1 MAVEILLLEDDIN
14 LGEIVSE
21 FLDEEGFNV
30 TLVDNAQEA
39 QDKAYEKNF
48 DLWILDVKVPL
59 GDGFSILRNLRESGK
74 YTPAIFM
81 TSLNT
86 TIDLQKGFE
95 SGCDDYIKKPFELEE
110 LKIRINAILKRSFAH
125 KNEDYEDLGNGFKFA
140 LLSQTLYKNDKP
152 LSLPLKELKLLALL
166 LKNKGRFIDIACIF
180 EEIWE
185 YDQEPS
191 ELSLRAYVKNLRK
204 LLGKDNIIN
213 QRGRGYCYV

>member
-59 GDGFSILRNLRESGK
+59 GDGFSILRNLRELGK